1 MRRLRI
7 LMVAPSVPY
16 PPNWGFGIRVFNLLK
31 ELAQHHDV
39 SLLCYA
45 SDDGEPL
52 DVLRSI
58 CRSVD
63 TVAPPLPSLRSKR
76 SRQLRSLLS
85 RGSFQQAGLVSDE
98 MIARVR
104 TLLADGSFD
113 LVQLESSQ
121 LAGLVPDGSTPVVID
136 EHNIE
141 YELLRRMVDVERSP
155 VRKAYNWLEYR
166 KFRREEIAAWNRADA
181 CVMTS
186 EREREILGN
195 VVPSKRVHVAPNGV
209 DIDFFT
215 PSAEAVD
222 PDEIVYTGLMSY
234 RPNVDAVKFF
244 VRDVMP
250 AIVAARP
257 TAHFSIVGLGAEIH
271 VGSLAGPNVS
281 VVSDVPD
288 VRPYIGR
295 ASVVAVPLRM
305 GSGTRLKVLEGL
317 AMAKAMVST
326 NVGCEGIA
334 VRGGDQLLIE
344 DEPGRF
350 AAAVVRLMADADE
363 RERLGAAGRALVE
376 SQYSWSSITR
386 GLSAFHAEVVDA
398 RPRSN

>member
-7 LMVAPSVPY
+7 LLVAPSAPY

-31 ELAQHHDV
+31 ELAENHDV
-39 SLLCYA
+39 SLACYA
-45 SDDGEPL
+45 TGDDADSL
-52 DVLRSI
+52 AVLRTI

-63 TVAPPLPSLRSKR
+63 TVPSPVQGLRSKR
-76 SRQLRSLLS
+76 SLQLRSLLS
-85 RGSFQQAGLVSDE
+85 RDSFQQAGMVSAEMVGLVE
-98 MIARVR
+98 RL
-104 TLLADGSFD
+104 TADGAFD
-113 LVQLESSQ
+113 LIQLESSQ
-121 LAGLVPDGSTPVVID
+121 LAAVVPGGATPVVLD
-136 EHNIE
+136 EHNVE
-141 YELLRRMVDVERSP
+141 FELLRRMVGVERSP

-166 KFRREEIAAWNRADA
+166 KFRREEIAAWARADA

-186 EREREILGN
+186 DREREIVRAVL
-195 VVPSKRVHVAPNGV
+195 PSKLVHVAPNGV
-209 DIDFFT
+209 DVGYFV
-215 PSAEAVD
+215 PSEVAVD

-234 RPNVDAVKFF
+234 RPNIDAVKFF

-250 AIVAARP
+250 AVLAARP
-257 TAHFSIVGLGAEIH
+257 TAHFTIVGLGAEIH
-271 VGSLAGPNVS
+271 VGSLAGPHVS

-288 VRPYIGR
+288 MRPYIAR
-295 ASVVAVPLRM
+295 ASVVVVPLRM

-334 VRGGDQLLIE
+334 VRDGDQLLIE
-344 DEPGRF
+344 DEPTRF

-363 RERLGAAGRALVE
+363 RSRLGAAGRALVE

-386 GLSAFHAEVVDA
+386 GLSDLYAQVLAA
-398 RPRSN
+398 NA